1 MLHALG
7 LLAKWPNYVFD
18 RFDEMTKDDMDR
30 IDLHTHS
37 NCSDGS
43 LSPRELVQ
51 LAKKRDLR
59 SIALTDHDTVA
70 GVAEAVAAGKELGV
84 EVVPGV
90 EISAQYPPGT
100 MHILGYCF
108 SPSQQQLLKALKR
121 LQKVRAARTPKIIER
136 LQALGL
142 EITTD
147 EVLNLSRGQVGRPHI
162 AKALVNR
169 GYVSSIDEAFSR
181 YLKKGAVAYVEK
193 FRFSPQEAI
202 ALIRSAGGLAVLAHP
217 FTLGI
222 TKPRELTLLVKELR
236 EMDLA
241 GLEVFYPDH
250 SKEMVVLYQDISKK
264 LGLVCTGGSDFHGNL
279 RDHSYLGNG
288 IRGQDL
294 EYGLLKGL
302 KDRLHK
308 RENRHI
314 ER

>member
-1 MLHALG
+1 
-7 LLAKWPNYVFD
+7 
-18 RFDEMTKDDMDR
+18 MTKDDMDR

-59 SIALTDHDTVA
+59 AIALTDHDTVA

-108 SPSQQQLLKALKR
+108 TPSQPEFLKALKK
-121 LQKVRAARTPKIIER
+121 LQEVRAARNPKIIER

-147 EVLNLSRGQVGRPHI
+147 EVLNLSSGQVGRPHI

-181 YLKKGAVAYVEK
+181 YLQKGAVAYVEK
-193 FRFSPQEAI
+193 FRFSPREAI
-202 ALIRSAGGLAVLAHP
+202 ALIRGAGGLAVLAHP

-222 TKPRELTLLVKELR
+222 TEPRELTLSWSKSYKKRVWRDWRSFTPITPKRRLFSIRILPKTW
-236 EMDLA
+236 DLCTQ
-241 GLEVFYPDH
+241 EVRIF
-250 SKEMVVLYQDISKK
+250 MA
-264 LGLVCTGGSDFHGNL
+264 T
-279 RDHSYLGNG
+279 
-288 IRGQDL
+288 
-294 EYGLLKGL
+294 
-302 KDRLHK
+302 
-308 RENRHI
+308 
-314 ER
+314 

>member
-1 MLHALG
+1 MPSG
-7 LLAKWPNYVFD
+7 QMAKWLDLIRWPNDQYL
-18 RFDEMTKDDMDR
+18 MDL

-59 SIALTDHDTVA
+59 AIALTDHDTVA

-108 SPSQQQLLKALKR
+108 SPSQPEFLKALKK
-121 LQKVRAARTPKIIER
+121 LQEVRAARNPKIIER

-142 EITTD
+142 EITTA
-147 EVLNLSRGQVGRPHI
+147 EVLNLSSGQVGRPHI

-181 YLKKGAVAYVEK
+181 YLQKGAVAYVEK
-193 FRFSPQEAI
+193 FRFSPREAI
-202 ALIRSAGGLAVLAHP
+202 ALIRGAGGLAVLAHP

-222 TKPRELTLLVKELR
+222 TEPRELTLLVKELQ
-236 EMDLA
+236 EMGLA
-241 GLEVFYPDH
+241 GLEVFYPEH
-250 SKEMVVLYQDISKK
+250 TKEMIVLYQDLAKN
-264 LGLVCTGGSDFHGNL
+264 LGIVCTGGSDFHGNL

-288 IRGQDL
+288 ILGQNLD
-294 EYGLLKGL
+294 YGLLQNIRE
-302 KDRLHK
+302 RLQE
-308 RENRHI
+308 RENRQAQS
-314 ER
+314 